1 MQKFMKFTLEALSLK
16 LRLNLLITALLALML
31 VIGAMQLIINA
42 RENVRAEVESTSV
55 LVKHLLDAE
64 IAYLATGANTLTLE
78 HPFRLED
85 FRHIRHFRIEYYD
98 AQGRLRD
105 SNQSPISGAYA
116 SKDTPQW
123 FAALMER
130 VDLNWAAARR
140 QVTVN
145 GHDIGQLII
154 TPDPSYEIAEVWD
167 DTMGLLMLV
176 ILFFVT
182 VNIMVYWAVSRALRP
197 VDNVW
202 AALNELERG
211 NLEARLPMF
220 ELPELARISEKFN
233 RMANTLQQSI
243 SSNHKLSQQLIRLQ
257 EEERKSLARDL
268 HDELGQ
274 SLTAI
279 RVDGSTL
286 LEMSRTDFPAARE
299 SAQAIVDVTHHVI
312 HQIRAMLQRLRP
324 EVLDGLG
331 LRAALNEMLS
341 SWRQRNNSVTCIIK
355 LSDAI
360 DSMDETANIT
370 AYRVVQESLT
380 NIARHAA
387 ARRVEV
393 SVRRLL
399 GGSDG
404 CMLEIMVADDGKG
417 FDAENLQGFGLS
429 GMRERVEG
437 MGGTFELTSVSS
449 QGTRILVSIP
459 IKETV

>member
-1 MQKFMKFTLEALSLK
+1 MKIPLDALSLK

-31 VIGAMQLIINA
+31 LIGAMQLISNA
-42 RENVRAEVESTSV
+42 RENVRAEIESTAV
-55 LVKHLLDAE
+55 LVTHLLDAE
-64 IAYLATGANTLTLE
+64 IAYLAATANVDVLE
-78 HPFRLED
+78 SPFRLQD
-85 FRHIRHFRIEYYD
+85 FRHIRHFRIEYFD
-98 AQGRLRD
+98 THGRLQD
-105 SNQSPISGAYA
+105 SNNLKDA
-116 SKDTPQW
+116 SMAERLDTPPW
-123 FAALMER
+123 FAGLMER
-130 VDLNWAAARR
+130 VDIDWAGARR
-140 QVTVN
+140 HVVVN
-145 GHDIGQLII
+145 GRDFGELVI

-167 DTMGLLMLV
+167 DTIGLLSLV
-176 ILFFVT
+176 VLFFLT
-182 VNIMVYWAVSRALRP
+182 VNVMVYWAVGRALRP
-197 VDNVW
+197 VGSIW
-202 AALNELERG
+202 SALNELERG
-211 NLEARLPMF
+211 NLDARLPSF
-220 ELPELARISEKFN
+220 RLPELARISEKFN

-243 SSNHKLSQQLIRLQ
+243 SRNHKLSQQLIRLQ

-279 RVDGSTL
+279 RVDGTTL

-341 SWRQRNNSVTCIIK
+341 GWRQRNSSITCIIK
-355 LSDAI
+355 LSEGI

-380 NIARHAA
+380 NVARHAA

-393 SVRRLL
+393 SVRRLP
-399 GGSDG
+399 GGTNGS
-404 CMLEIMVADDGKG
+404 MLEIMVADDGKG

-437 MGGTFELTSVSS
+437 MGGAFELTSVSS
-449 QGTRILVSIP
+449 LGTRILVSIP